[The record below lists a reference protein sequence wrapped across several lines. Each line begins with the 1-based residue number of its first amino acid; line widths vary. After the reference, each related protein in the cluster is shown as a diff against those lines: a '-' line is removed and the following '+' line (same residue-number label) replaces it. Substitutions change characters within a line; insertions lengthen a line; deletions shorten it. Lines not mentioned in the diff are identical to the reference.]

1 MTLHIGNAVPKVK
14 SEETDVALQTKTHND
29 NAPEDLFRI
38 MERATLCSP
47 WVFYG
52 LLAWASL
59 NAYMLST
66 EDTQEATLCRTQV
79 RAADLGET
87 FTSFTES

>member
-38 MERATLCSP
+38 MERATPCSL

-52 LLAWASL
+52 LLAWAIL
-59 NAYMLST
+59 NVHTLST
-66 EDTQEATLCRTQV
+66 EDTQELALCR
-79 RAADLGET
+79 ADLGET